1 MENNWPLGDKELKI
15 GMLGM
20 TEGNGHPYS
29 WSAMYNNYDKE
40 RMAGC
45 PFPGIPVYLNKQPAE
60 TLGIPGAKV
69 THICCNDRRDAEDVA
84 RASLVPNVVDRPEDM
99 IGEVDAVVCATD
111 IGSEHAGRCRP
122 FVEAGVPL
130 FIDKPLVD
138 NEEDLRTFTAWRDK
152 GAKFISSSS
161 MRYVKSLEPYYKN
174 HYELGE
180 LMYICQPMCKKWESY
195 GIHAL
200 EGIFPFL
207 GCGFVSIQNTGTYEK
222 NMIHIVHKNGC
233 EVHIPLFAGMYGAF
247 GKTLLV
253 GSIGSK
259 VIADDDSFYS
269 FYKQMALFV
278 HWLRTGE
285 EPFPFEETIELMKL
299 VIGGARSRDEGGR
312 KVFLE
317 EIRER

>member
-1 MENNWPLGDKELKI
+1 MKNNWPFGDKELKI

-40 RMAGC
+40 KMEGC
-45 PFPGIPVYLNKQPAE
+45 PFPGIPVYLGKQPAE
-60 TLGIPGAKV
+60 TLSIPGAKV
-69 THICCNDRRDAEDVA
+69 THICCNDRSDAEDVA
-84 RASLVPNVVDRPEDM
+84 RCSLIPNVVDRPEDM

-111 IGSEHAGRCRP
+111 IGSEHADRCRP

-138 NEEDLRTFTAWRDK
+138 NEEDLRTFIAWRDK
-152 GAKFISSSS
+152 CAKFISSSS

-174 HYELGE
+174 HYEIGE

-207 GCGFVSIQNTGTYEK
+207 GCGFVSIQNTGSYEK
-222 NMIHIVHKNGC
+222 NMLHIVHKNGC

-247 GKTLLV
+247 GTTFL
-253 GSIGSK
+253 IGSTGNRL
-259 VIADDDSFYS
+259 ITDNDSFYP

-299 VIGGARSRDEGGR
+299 VIGGIRSRDEGGR
-312 KVFLE
+312 KVSLE